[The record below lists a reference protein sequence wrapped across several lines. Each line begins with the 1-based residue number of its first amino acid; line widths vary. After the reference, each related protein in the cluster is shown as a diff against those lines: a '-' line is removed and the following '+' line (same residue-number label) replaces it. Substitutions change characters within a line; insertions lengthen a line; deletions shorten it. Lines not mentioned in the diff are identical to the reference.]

1 MAASRKIDY
10 DSIEPDWRAGIKSV
24 PQLADEYERRT
35 GVSVTHG
42 AINKHFKKLG
52 IPRDLQA
59 KIKAKADA
67 KVSAAMVSDKVS
79 GNVSVDTIIEA
90 NAEYIANVD
99 INHRKD
105 VRRLSGIEEK
115 LLSEVESLVSNPIVL
130 EEFGEMMRKPDQY
143 GQDKLNDQYHK
154 IISFPGRVE
163 SFKKLTETMRI
174 RIDLERRVNKL
185 DDQNTGQERIED
197 VIARINAAN

>member
-1 MAASRKIDY
+1 MAAKRKIDY

-24 PQLADEYERRT
+24 PQLAEEYERRT

-42 AINKHFKKLG
+42 AINKHFKNRG

-90 NAEYIANVD
+90 NAEYIATVD

-105 VRRLSGIEEK
+105 VRRLSGIEDK
-115 LLSEVESLVSNPIVL
+115 LLAEVESLVSNHILL
-130 EEFGEMMRKPDQY
+130 EDFGDIMRSEDQN
-143 GQDKLNDQYHK
+143 GQDKRHELYQK
-154 IISFPGRVE
+154 VISFPGRVE

-197 VIARINAAN
+197 VIARINAAH